1 MIPHHSGAVLM
12 CERAQVR
19 DPEIKQLCG
28 DIIRSQAQEID
39 QMKAI
44 MKRL

>member
-12 CERAQVR
+12 CSKAEIR
-19 DPEIKQLCG
+19 DAEIKQLCG
-28 DIIRSQAQEID
+28 NIIRSQTQEID

-44 MKRL
+44 LQRL